1 MKKITT
7 NFFFFEE
14 KLISTRQKLLG
25 NISDLKKSF
34 ILRDKYITFKKI
46 YCLIGWFLLL
56 LLWLLLFVI
65 SSSI

>member
-46 YCLIGWFLLL
+46 YCLIG
-56 LLWLLLFVI
+56 
-65 SSSI
+65 